1 VAVPPPP
8 PGTGSPEDLIRVLQ
22 AEGIRDRRVLA
33 AFRAVPRAL
42 FVPAEAVGQA
52 YLDEPLRIPRGQVT
66 TQPSLIAAMVA
77 ALGLTGGERV
87 LEVGTG
93 LGFQTA
99 ILARLAR
106 QVVSIERSADLAAQ
120 ARANLAAVG
129 VGRVTIVVGDGT
141 LGVPEHAPYQAIV
154 VSAAS
159 PWVPPPLVEQLTDGG
174 RLVHPVGPGGHEQ
187 VTAFSRQADRLVVE
201 ARLVPARFVPLVGA
215 YGRPAREGRGER

>member
-159 PWVPPPLVEQLTDGG
+159 PWVPGPLVEQLTDGG

>member
-1 VAVPPPP
+1 
-8 PGTGSPEDLIRVLQ
+8 
-22 AEGIRDRRVLA
+22 
-33 AFRAVPRAL
+33 
-42 FVPAEAVGQA
+42 
-52 YLDEPLRIPRGQVT
+52 
-66 TQPSLIAAMVA
+66 
-77 ALGLTGGERV
+77 
-87 LEVGTG
+87 
-93 LGFQTA
+93 
-99 ILARLAR
+99 
-106 QVVSIERSADLAAQ
+106 
-120 ARANLAAVG
+120 
-129 VGRVTIVVGDGT
+129 VVGDGT

>member
-1 VAVPPPP
+1 VAGRTP
-8 PGTGSPEDLIRVLQ
+8 PGAGSPEDLVRVLR
-22 AEGIRDRRVLA
+22 AEGIRDQRVLA

-42 FVPAEAVGQA
+42 FVPAEAAGQA
-52 YLDEPLRIPRGQVT
+52 YLDAPVRIPHGQVT

-99 ILARLAR
+99 ILARLAGR
-106 QVVSIERSADLAAQ
+106 VVSVERFADLAAQ
-120 ARANLAAVG
+120 ARANLAAAG
-129 VGRVTIVVGDGT
+129 VAGVTVVVGDGT

-154 VSAAS
+154 VAAAS
-159 PWVPPPLVEQLTDGG
+159 PRVPGPLVEQLAPGG
-174 RLVHPVGPGGHEQ
+174 RLVHPVGPGGREE
-187 VTAFSRQADRLVVE
+187 VTAFTKRGDRLVAD

-215 YGRPAREGRGER
+215 HGTPPPEGRGGP

>member
-1 VAVPPPP
+1 VF
-8 PGTGSPEDLIRVLQ
+8 
-22 AEGIRDRRVLA
+22 RDRRVLA

-42 FVPAEAVGQA
+42 FVPAEAAGQA
-52 YLDEPLRIPRGQVT
+52 YLDEPVRIPHGQVT

-106 QVVSIERSADLAAQ
+106 MVVTVERFADLAAQ
-120 ARANLAAVG
+120 ARANLTAAG
-129 VGRVTIVVGDGT
+129 VGGVMVVVGDGT

-154 VSAAS
+154 VAAAA
-159 PWVPPPLVEQLTDGG
+159 PRVPGPLVEQLADGG
-174 RLVHPVGPGGHEQ
+174 RLVHPVGPGGREE
-187 VTAFSRQADRLVVE
+187 VTAFSKQAGRLVAD
-201 ARLVPARFVPLVGA
+201 ARLVPARFVPLVGTH
-215 YGRPAREGRGER
+215 GTPGREGRRGR

>member
-1 VAVPPPP
+1 
-8 PGTGSPEDLIRVLQ
+8 VLQ

-215 YGRPAREGRGER
+215 YGTPAREGRGER